1 MSAFFSGSE
10 TSMMAINRYRL
21 KHLVKEKNKSAK
33 RVSKLLERTDR
44 LLGVILI
51 GNNFTH
57 TLSTAL
63 ATVVAI
69 RIWSDSAVLAVT
81 VFMTIIMIIFAEVMP
96 KTIAALKPES
106 IAFPSSY
113 LLKPLSKILSPLITL
128 VSFVSNNVTKLI
140 GINLDNADKDELK
153 PEELRT
159 LLQTSRV
166 PKRQEEMLMG
176 IFDMDYLSVNDV
188 MIPKNE
194 IVGIDLNDELEDIL
208 KQLQN
213 IDFTYIPCFEDSI
226 DNIQGFLSLNK
237 KADFLG
243 YKNQSKQNLKE
254 ELQEPLFVPEN
265 TPLYKQLANFQS
277 SGRRV
282 GLIVD
287 EYGDIEGIITLR
299 AILEVIVGEITTE
312 SIEKMDIMPQADGT
326 YLVEGGMMI
335 RDVNRR
341 LDWELPTEGPKT
353 LSGLILEEIQTI
365 PETNIGLTISGYRIE
380 TVLIKD
386 NVIDARIIGIDNII
400 ENLDAFT
407 LSYPNNRAPVIV
419 TPALLAPG
427 IKART

>member
-33 RVSKLLERTDR
+33 RVAKLIERTDR

-128 VSFVSNNVTKLI
+128 VSFVSNGVTKLI
-140 GINLDNADKDELK
+140 GIDLDSADKDELR

-159 LLQTSRV
+159 LLQTSGV
-166 PKRQEEMLMG
+166 PKRLEEMLMG

-194 IVGIDLNDELEDIL
+194 IVGIDLNDDIEQVLE
-208 KQLQN
+208 QLQK

-243 YKNQSKQNLKE
+243 NNIQSKEMLKAG
-254 ELQEPLFVPEN
+254 LQEPLFVPEN

-299 AILEVIVGEITTE
+299 SILEIIVGEIATE

-326 YLVEGGMMI
+326 YLIEGGMMI
-335 RDVNRR
+335 RDLNKR
-341 LDWELPTEGPKT
+341 LEWELPTEGPKT

-365 PETNIGLTISGYRIE
+365 PDTNIGLTIEGYRIE

-386 NVIDARIIGIDNII
+386 NVIK
-400 ENLDAFT
+400 
-407 LSYPNNRAPVIV
+407 
-419 TPALLAPG
+419 LAKLEK
-427 IKART
+427 IQEISETEEEQE

>member
-10 TSMMAINRYRL
+10 TGMMALNRYRL
-21 KHLVKEKNKSAK
+21 KHLVKEKNKSAR
-33 RVSKLLERTDR
+33 RVSKLLEKTDR

-113 LLKPLSKILSPLITL
+113 LLKPLSKVLSPLITL
-128 VSFVSNNVTKLI
+128 VSFFSNGVTKLI
-140 GINLDNADKDELK
+140 GIDLNSTDKDELR

-159 LLQTSRV
+159 LLQSSGV

-194 IVGIDLNDELEDIL
+194 IIGINLKDNLEDIL
-208 KQLQN
+208 EQLEN
-213 IDFTYIPCFEDSI
+213 IDFTYIPCYEDSI
-226 DNIQGFLSLNK
+226 DNVLGFLSLNK

-243 YKNQSKQNLKE
+243 GSIKSIENLKAG
-254 ELQEPLFVPEN
+254 LREPLFVPEN

-287 EYGDIEGIITLR
+287 EYGDIEGVITLR

-312 SIEKMDIMPQADGT
+312 SIERMDIMPQADGT
-326 YLVEGGMMI
+326 FLIEGSMMI
-335 RDVNRR
+335 REINRR

-365 PETNIGLTISGYRIE
+365 PETNIGLAVDGYRIE

-386 NVIDARIIGIDNII
+386 SVIKLAKLEKI
-400 ENLDAFT
+400 EAPEELDEEQE
-407 LSYPNNRAPVIV
+407 
-419 TPALLAPG
+419 
-427 IKART
+427 

>member
-1 MSAFFSGSE
+1 MNEIPLWILLASIAFLVLMSAFFSGSE

-33 RVSKLLERTDR
+33 RVSRLLEKTDR

-69 RIWSDSAVLAVT
+69 RIWSDNAVLAVT

-128 VSFVSNNVTKLI
+128 VSFISNNVTKLM
-140 GINLDNADKDELK
+140 GIDLNNANKDELK

-159 LLQTSRV
+159 LLQTSGV

-176 IFDMDYLSVNDV
+176 IFDMDNLSVNDV

-194 IVGIDLNDELEDIL
+194 IIGIDLNDEIKDIV
-208 KQLQN
+208 KQLQE
-213 IDFTYIPCFEDSI
+213 IDFTYVPCYEDTI

-237 KADFLG
+237 KAEFLG
-243 YKNQSKQNLKE
+243 SETKSIRSLKD
-254 ELQEPLFVPEN
+254 ELREPLFVPEN

-299 AILEVIVGEITTE
+299 SILEIIVGEITTE
-312 SIEKMDIMPQADGT
+312 SIERMDIMPQADGS
-326 YLVEGGMMI
+326 YLVDGSMMI
-335 RDVNRR
+335 REVNRR
-341 LDWELPTEGPKT
+341 LEWELPTEGPKT

-365 PETNIGLTISGYRIE
+365 PDTNVGLCIENYRIE

-386 NVIDARIIGIDNII
+386 NVIKLAKVEII
-400 ENLDAFT
+400 EEVNEQ
-407 LSYPNNRAPVIV
+407 NEEQE
-419 TPALLAPG
+419 
-427 IKART
+427 

>member
-1 MSAFFSGSE
+1 MSEIPLWILLASIAFLVLMSAFFSGSE

-63 ATVVAI
+63 ATLVTI
-69 RIWSDSAVLAVT
+69 KLWGDSAVLAVT
-81 VFMTIIMIIFAEVMP
+81 VFTTIIMIIFSEVMP
-96 KTIAALKPES
+96 KTIAPLKPES
-106 IAFPSSY
+106 IAFPAAY
-113 LLKPLSKILSPLITL
+113 LLKPLSKLLNPLITL
-128 VSFVSNNVTKLI
+128 VSFFSNNVTRLM
-140 GINLDNADKDELK
+140 GINLNDVDKDELK

-159 LLQTSRV
+159 LLQTSGV

-194 IVGIDLNDELEDIL
+194 IIGIDLNDEIEEIL
-208 KQLQN
+208 NQLQN

-243 YKNQSKQNLKE
+243 NKIQSKENLKA
-254 ELQEPLFVPEN
+254 ELREPLFVPEN

-299 AILEVIVGEITTE
+299 AILEIIVGEITTE

-326 YLVEGGMMI
+326 YLIEGNMMI
-335 RDVNRR
+335 REVNRR
-341 LDWELPTEGPKT
+341 LEWELPTEGPKT
-353 LSGLILEEIQTI
+353 LSGLILEEVQTI
-365 PETNIGLTISGYRIE
+365 PDTNIGLSIDGYRIE

-386 NVIDARIIGIDNII
+386 NVIKLAKLKKI
-400 ENLDAFT
+400 EEENEI
-407 LSYPNNRAPVIV
+407 NEEQE
-419 TPALLAPG
+419 
-427 IKART
+427 

>member
-1 MSAFFSGSE
+1 MNEIPLWILLASIAFLVLMSAFFSGSE

-33 RVSKLLERTDR
+33 RVSRLLEKTDR

-69 RIWSDSAVLAVT
+69 RIWSDNAVLAVT

-140 GINLDNADKDELK
+140 GIDLDNANKDELK

-159 LLQTSRV
+159 LLQTSGV

-176 IFDMDYLSVNDV
+176 IFDMDNLSVNDV

-194 IVGIDLNDELEDIL
+194 IIGINLNDAIEDIVN
-208 KQLQN
+208 QLQE
-213 IDFTYIPCFEDSI
+213 IDFTYIPCYLDTI

-237 KADFLG
+237 KAEFLG
-243 YKNQSKQNLKE
+243 SEAKSIQSLKD
-254 ELQEPLFVPEN
+254 ELREPLFVPEN

-299 AILEVIVGEITTE
+299 SILEIIVGEITTE
-312 SIEKMDIMPQADGT
+312 SIEKMDIMPQADGS
-326 YLVEGGMMI
+326 YLVDGSMMI
-335 RDVNRR
+335 REVNRR
-341 LDWELPTEGPKT
+341 LKWELPTEGPKT

-365 PETNIGLTISGYRIE
+365 PDTNVGLSIENYRIE

-386 NVIDARIIGIDNII
+386 NVIKLAKVKVI
-400 ENLDAFT
+400 EQTIEQNEEQE
-407 LSYPNNRAPVIV
+407 
-419 TPALLAPG
+419 
-427 IKART
+427 

>member
-69 RIWSDSAVLAVT
+69 RIWSDNAVLAVT

-128 VSFVSNNVTKLI
+128 VSYASNSVTKLL
-140 GINLDNADKDELK
+140 GIDLDDSNKDELK

-159 LLQTSRV
+159 LLQSSGV

-194 IVGIDLNDELEDIL
+194 IIGIDLNDDMDRILE
-208 KQLQN
+208 QLQE
-213 IDFTYIPCFEDSI
+213 IDFTYIPCYEDSI
-226 DNIQGFLSLNK
+226 ENMLGFLSINK

-243 YKNQSKQNLKE
+243 NVIKSKENLKA
-254 ELQEPLFVPEN
+254 ELREPLFVPEN
-265 TPLYKQLANFQS
+265 TPLVKQLANFQS

-299 AILEVIVGEITTE
+299 SILEIIVGEITTDM
-312 SIEKMDIMPQADGT
+312 EKMDIMPQADGSF
-326 YLVEGGMMI
+326 LVEGGMMI
-335 RDVNRR
+335 REVNRR
-341 LDWELPTEGPKT
+341 LEWELPTEGPKT

-365 PETNIGLTISGYRIE
+365 PETNIGLSIDGFRIE

-386 NVIDARIIGIDNII
+386 NVIKLAKLEKIEEIGEKN
-400 ENLDAFT
+400 EEQE
-407 LSYPNNRAPVIV
+407 
-419 TPALLAPG
+419 
-427 IKART
+427 

>member
-1 MSAFFSGSE
+1 MNEIPLWILLGSIGFLVLMSAFFSGSE

-21 KHLVKEKNKSAK
+21 KHLVKEKNKSAR
-33 RVSKLLERTDR
+33 RVSKLLESTDR

-69 RIWSDSAVLAVT
+69 RLWTDSAVLAVT

-106 IAFPSSY
+106 IAFPASY
-113 LLKPLSKILSPLITL
+113 VLKPLSKILSPLITM
-128 VSFVSNNVTKLI
+128 VSFVSNNFAKLI
-140 GINLDNADKDELK
+140 GINLDDVDKDELK

-159 LLQTSRV
+159 LLQSTGV

-194 IVGIDLNDELEDIL
+194 IIGINLNDNIEEILE
-208 KQLQN
+208 QLQE
-213 IDFTYIPCFEDSI
+213 IDFTYIPCYEDSI
-226 DNIQGFLSLNK
+226 DNIQGFLSVHK

-243 YKNQSKQNLKE
+243 NRSQSKQSLKA
-254 ELQEPLFVPEN
+254 ELREPLFVPEN
-265 TPLYKQLANFQS
+265 TPLYKQLSNFQS

-299 AILEVIVGEITTE
+299 AILEIIVGEITTE
-312 SIEKMDIMPQADGT
+312 TMEKMDIMPQADGS
-326 YLVEGGMMI
+326 YLVEGGMMV
-335 RDVNRR
+335 REVNRR
-341 LDWELPTEGPKT
+341 LKFELPTEGPKT
-353 LSGLILEEIQTI
+353 LSGLILEEVQTI
-365 PETNIGLTISGYRIE
+365 PDTNIGLTINGYRIE

-386 NVIDARIIGIDNII
+386 NVIKLAKLGKEKNIDEID
-400 ENLDAFT
+400 EEQE
-407 LSYPNNRAPVIV
+407 
-419 TPALLAPG
+419 
-427 IKART
+427 

>member
-1 MSAFFSGSE
+1 MNEIPLWILLASIAFLVLMSAFFSGSE

-33 RVSKLLERTDR
+33 RVSRLLEKTDR

-69 RIWSDSAVLAVT
+69 RIWSDNAVLAVT

-128 VSFVSNNVTKLI
+128 VSFISNNVTKLM
-140 GINLDNADKDELK
+140 GIDLDNANKDELK

-159 LLQTSRV
+159 LLQTSGV
-166 PKRQEEMLMG
+166 PKRQAEMLMG
-176 IFDMDYLSVNDV
+176 IFDMDNLSVNDV

-194 IVGIDLNDELEDIL
+194 IIGIDLNDEIKDIV
-208 KQLQN
+208 KQLQE
-213 IDFTYIPCFEDSI
+213 IDFTYVPCYEDTLDSI
-226 DNIQGFLSLNK
+226 KGFLSLNK
-237 KADFLG
+237 KAAFLG
-243 YKNQSKQNLKE
+243 SETKSIRSLKD
-254 ELQEPLFVPEN
+254 ELREPLFVPEN

-299 AILEVIVGEITTE
+299 SILEIIVGEITTE
-312 SIEKMDIMPQADGT
+312 SIERMDIMPQADGS
-326 YLVEGGMMI
+326 YLVDGSMMI
-335 RDVNRR
+335 REVNRR
-341 LDWELPTEGPKT
+341 LEWELPTEGPKT

-365 PETNIGLTISGYRIE
+365 PDTNVGLSIENYRIE

-386 NVIDARIIGIDNII
+386 NVIKLAKVEII
-400 ENLDAFT
+400 EEVNEQ
-407 LSYPNNRAPVIV
+407 NEEQE
-419 TPALLAPG
+419 
-427 IKART
+427 

>member
-1 MSAFFSGSE
+1 MNEIPLWILLASIAFLVLMSAFFSGSE

-33 RVSKLLERTDR
+33 RVSRLLEKTDR

-69 RIWSDSAVLAVT
+69 RIWSDNAVLAVT

-128 VSFVSNNVTKLI
+128 VSFISNNLTKLM
-140 GINLDNADKDELK
+140 GIDLDNANKDELK

-159 LLQTSRV
+159 LLQTSGV

-176 IFDMDYLSVNDV
+176 IFDMDNLSVNDV

-194 IVGIDLNDELEDIL
+194 IIGIDLNDEIKDIV
-208 KQLQN
+208 KQLQE
-213 IDFTYIPCFEDSI
+213 IDFTYVPCYEDTI

-237 KADFLG
+237 KAEFLG
-243 YKNQSKQNLKE
+243 SETKSIRSLKD
-254 ELQEPLFVPEN
+254 ELREPLFVPEN

-299 AILEVIVGEITTE
+299 SILEIIVGEITTE
-312 SIEKMDIMPQADGT
+312 SIERMDIMPQADGS
-326 YLVEGGMMI
+326 YLVDGSMMI
-335 RDVNRR
+335 REVNRR
-341 LDWELPTEGPKT
+341 LEWELPTEGPKT

-365 PETNIGLTISGYRIE
+365 PDTNVGLSIENYRIE

-386 NVIDARIIGIDNII
+386 NVIK
-400 ENLDAFT
+400 
-407 LSYPNNRAPVIV
+407 
-419 TPALLAPG
+419 LAKLE
-427 IKART
+427 INEEVNEQNEEQE

>member
-69 RIWSDSAVLAVT
+69 RLWSDSAVLAVT

-128 VSFVSNNVTKLI
+128 VSFASNGVTKLI
-140 GINLDNADKDELK
+140 GIDINSTDKDELK

-159 LLQTSRV
+159 LLQSSGV

-194 IVGIDLNDELEDIL
+194 IVGIDLNDSIENIL
-208 KQLQN
+208 NQLQE

-226 DNIQGFLSLNK
+226 DNILGFLSVNK

-243 YKNQSKQNLKE
+243 NKIQSKENLKS
-254 ELQEPLFVPEN
+254 ELREPLFVPEN
-265 TPLYKQLANFQS
+265 TPLYKQLANFQT

-299 AILEVIVGEITTE
+299 AILEIIVGEITTE
-312 SIEKMDIMPQADGT
+312 TIEKMDVMPQADGS
-326 YLVEGGMMI
+326 YLVEGGMII
-335 RDVNRR
+335 RELNRR
-341 LDWELPTEGPKT
+341 LGWELPTEGPKT

-365 PETNIGLTISGYRIE
+365 PDTNIGLTLAGYRIE

-386 NVIDARIIGIDNII
+386 NVIKLAKLKKIEEVVEID
-400 ENLDAFT
+400 EEQE
-407 LSYPNNRAPVIV
+407 
-419 TPALLAPG
+419 
-427 IKART
+427 

>member
-1 MSAFFSGSE
+1 MNEIPLWILLASIAFLVLMSAFFSGSE

-33 RVSKLLERTDR
+33 RVSRLLEKTDR

-69 RIWSDSAVLAVT
+69 RIWSDNAVLAVT

-128 VSFVSNNVTKLI
+128 VSFISNNVTKLM
-140 GINLDNADKDELK
+140 GIDLNNANKDELK

-159 LLQTSRV
+159 LLQTSGV

-176 IFDMDYLSVNDV
+176 IFDMDNLSVNDV

-194 IVGIDLNDELEDIL
+194 IVGIDLNDEIEDIV
-208 KQLQN
+208 KQLQE
-213 IDFTYIPCFEDSI
+213 IDFTYVPCYEDTI

-237 KADFLG
+237 KAEFLG
-243 YKNQSKQNLKE
+243 SETKSIRSLKD
-254 ELQEPLFVPEN
+254 ELREPLFVPEN

-299 AILEVIVGEITTE
+299 SILEIIVGEITTE
-312 SIEKMDIMPQADGT
+312 SIERMDIMPQADGS
-326 YLVEGGMMI
+326 YLVDGSMMI
-335 RDVNRR
+335 REVNRR
-341 LDWELPTEGPKT
+341 LEWKLPTEGPKT

-365 PETNIGLTISGYRIE
+365 PDTNVGLSIENYRIE

-386 NVIDARIIGIDNII
+386 NVIKLAKVEII
-400 ENLDAFT
+400 EEVNEQ
-407 LSYPNNRAPVIV
+407 NEEQE
-419 TPALLAPG
+419 
-427 IKART
+427 

>member
-1 MSAFFSGSE
+1 
-10 TSMMAINRYRL
+10 MMAINRYRL

-33 RVSKLLERTDR
+33 RVAKLIERTDR

-113 LLKPLSKILSPLITL
+113 LLKPLSKVLSPLITL
-128 VSFVSNNVTKLI
+128 VSFVSNGVTKLI
-140 GINLDNADKDELK
+140 GIDLDSADKDELR

-159 LLQTSRV
+159 LLQTSGV

-194 IVGIDLNDELEDIL
+194 IVGIDLNDDIEQVLE
-208 KQLQN
+208 QLQK

-243 YKNQSKQNLKE
+243 NNIQSKEMLKAG
-254 ELQEPLFVPEN
+254 LQEPLFVPEN

-299 AILEVIVGEITTE
+299 SILEIIVGEIATE

-326 YLVEGGMMI
+326 YLIEGGMMI
-335 RDVNRR
+335 RDLNKR
-341 LDWELPTEGPKT
+341 LEWELPTEGPKT

-365 PETNIGLTISGYRIE
+365 PDTNIGLTIEGYRIE

-386 NVIDARIIGIDNII
+386 NVIK
-400 ENLDAFT
+400 
-407 LSYPNNRAPVIV
+407 
-419 TPALLAPG
+419 LAKLEK
-427 IKART
+427 IKEISEAEEEQE

>member
-1 MSAFFSGSE
+1 MNEIPLWILLASIAFLVLMSAFFSGSE

-33 RVSKLLERTDR
+33 RVSKLLEKTDR

-69 RIWSDSAVLAVT
+69 RIWSDNAVLAVT

-140 GINLDNADKDELK
+140 GIDLDNANKDELK

-159 LLQTSRV
+159 LLQTSGV

-176 IFDMDYLSVNDV
+176 IFDMDNLSVNDV

-194 IVGIDLNDELEDIL
+194 IIGIDLNDEIEDIV
-208 KQLQN
+208 KQLQE
-213 IDFTYIPCFEDSI
+213 IDFTYVPCYEDTI

-237 KADFLG
+237 KAEFLG
-243 YKNQSKQNLKE
+243 SEIKSIRNLKD
-254 ELQEPLFVPEN
+254 ELREPLFVPEN

-299 AILEVIVGEITTE
+299 SILEIIVGEITSE
-312 SIEKMDIMPQADGT
+312 SIEKMDIMPQADGS
-326 YLVEGGMMI
+326 YLVDGSMMI
-335 RDVNRR
+335 REVNRR
-341 LDWELPTEGPKT
+341 LEWGLPTEGPKT

-365 PETNIGLTISGYRIE
+365 PDTNVGLSIENYRIE

-386 NVIDARIIGIDNII
+386 NVIKLAKVEVIEEII
-400 ENLDAFT
+400 EQNEEEE
-407 LSYPNNRAPVIV
+407 
-419 TPALLAPG
+419 
-427 IKART
+427 

>member
-1 MSAFFSGSE
+1 MNEIPLWILLASIAFLVLMSAFFSGSE

-33 RVSKLLERTDR
+33 RVSRLLEKTDR

-69 RIWSDSAVLAVT
+69 RIWSDNAVLAVT

-140 GINLDNADKDELK
+140 GIDLDNANKDELK

-159 LLQTSRV
+159 LLQTSGV

-176 IFDMDYLSVNDV
+176 IFDMDNLSVNDV

-194 IVGIDLNDELEDIL
+194 IIGIDVNDEIEEIV
-208 KQLQN
+208 KQLQE
-213 IDFTYIPCFEDSI
+213 IDFTYIPCYEDTI

-237 KADFLG
+237 KAEFLG
-243 YKNQSKQNLKE
+243 SETKSIRSLKD
-254 ELQEPLFVPEN
+254 ELREPLFVPEN

-299 AILEVIVGEITTE
+299 SILEIIVGEITTE
-312 SIEKMDIMPQADGT
+312 SIERMDIMPQADGS
-326 YLVEGGMMI
+326 YLVDGSMMI
-335 RDVNRR
+335 REVNRR
-341 LDWELPTEGPKT
+341 LEWELPTEGPKT
-353 LSGLILEEIQTI
+353 LSGLVLEEIQTI
-365 PETNIGLTISGYRIE
+365 PDTNVGLSIENYRIE

-386 NVIDARIIGIDNII
+386 NVIKLAKVEII
-400 ENLDAFT
+400 EEVNEQ
-407 LSYPNNRAPVIV
+407 NEEQE
-419 TPALLAPG
+419 
-427 IKART
+427 

>member
-1 MSAFFSGSE
+1 MNEIPLWILFTSIAFLVLMSAFFSGSE

-69 RIWSDSAVLAVT
+69 RIWSDNAVLAVT

-128 VSFVSNNVTKLI
+128 VSYASNSVTKLL
-140 GINLDNADKDELK
+140 GIDLDDSNKDELK

-159 LLQTSRV
+159 LLQSSGV

-194 IVGIDLNDELEDIL
+194 IIGIDLNDDMDRILE
-208 KQLQN
+208 KLQE
-213 IDFTYIPCFEDSI
+213 IDFTYIPCYEDSI
-226 DNIQGFLSLNK
+226 ENILGFLSINK

-243 YKNQSKQNLKE
+243 NVIKSKENLKA
-254 ELQEPLFVPEN
+254 ELREPLFVPEN
-265 TPLYKQLANFQS
+265 TPLVKQLANFQS

-299 AILEVIVGEITTE
+299 SILEIIVGEITTDM
-312 SIEKMDIMPQADGT
+312 EKMDIMPQADGSF
-326 YLVEGGMMI
+326 LVEGGMMI
-335 RDVNRR
+335 REINRR
-341 LDWELPTEGPKT
+341 LEWELPTEGPKT

-365 PETNIGLTISGYRIE
+365 PETNIGLTIDGFRME

-386 NVIDARIIGIDNII
+386 NVIKLAKLKKI
-400 ENLDAFT
+400 EELDEI
-407 LSYPNNRAPVIV
+407 NEEQE
-419 TPALLAPG
+419 
-427 IKART
+427 